1 MKKALV
7 LLLCTLLM
15 VTCTLTAL
23 AASDILDFSFAQN
36 VGYFSEGTAVFK
48 AQSGLCG
55 YVNSEGQ
62 IAIAPQ
68 FVMAQP
74 FSEGM
79 ALVDNGVYYGYIDAT
94 GTMVIDYQYKDA
106 TDFSEGLAAVRLQD
120 DTWAYID
127 KTGAMVISL
136 AAYEFDSYS
145 DPGAFNGGVAE
156 LSTRSYGTVYIDK
169 TGAATEAPAASAMP
183 ITFEKLDF
191 YYPTYQLYNNG
202 APAGIIEYD
211 STYAGLYEEEIVPV
225 QGADG
230 LYVIDRDWLFD
241 ASTNRIL
248 LRDMYGISTVCE
260 EGRIL
265 VSNTNGN
272 YFVDV
277 NGRMQSPL
285 VYGAYDFSCGYAVI
299 QVDNGRY
306 GAYTLENGYYFIT
319 PNGDLASRRY
329 EKATPFADGLAIVR
343 IDGVWHVMDSEFN
356 LRN

>member
-15 VTCTLTAL
+15 AAFSLTAL

-36 VGYFSEGTAVFK
+36 VGYFSEGTAVFQ

-79 ALVDNGVYYGYIDAT
+79 AVVDNGVYYGYIDTA

-106 TDFSEGLAAVRLQD
+106 TDFSEGLAAVKLQD

-127 KTGAMVISL
+127 KTGAVVISL
-136 AAYEFDSYS
+136 AGYGFSTYDA
-145 DPGAFNGGVAE
+145 PGAFTGGVAE
-156 LSTRSYGTVYIDK
+156 LVTKNGTVCIDK
-169 TGAATEAPAASAMP
+169 TGAEIETPATAAVP

-202 APAGIIEYD
+202 VPAGIIEYD
-211 STYAGLYEEEIVPV
+211 STYAGLYEGEIVPV

-265 VSNTNGN
+265 VSNTNGS

-277 NGRMQSPL
+277 NGRMQIPL
-285 VYGAYDFSCGYAVI
+285 VYGAYEFSCGYAVI

-306 GAYTLENGYYFIT
+306 GECMLENGYYFIT
-319 PNGDLASRRY
+319 PDGDLASRRY